1 MGPLSHIAERLHE
14 DILVRNYLWE
24 MILRKPSSSVC
35 QALEE
40 EKDILYGFFLTVYKN
55 GEILR

>member
-1 MGPLSHIAERLHE
+1 MGPLSHIAEWLHL

-24 MILRKPSSSVC
+24 MIVRKPSSSVC

-40 EKDILYGFFLTVYKN
+40 EKDILYGSF
-55 GEILR
+55 

>member
-1 MGPLSHIAERLHE
+1 MGPLSHIAERLHL

-40 EKDILYGFFLTVYKN
+40 EKDILYGFFF
-55 GEILR
+55 